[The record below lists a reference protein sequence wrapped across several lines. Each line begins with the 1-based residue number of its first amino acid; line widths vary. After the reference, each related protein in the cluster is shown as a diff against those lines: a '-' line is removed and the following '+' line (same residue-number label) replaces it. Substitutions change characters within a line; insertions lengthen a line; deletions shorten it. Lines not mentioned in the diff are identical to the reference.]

1 MAQGVDRSSLGRE
14 DYMDMEEAENGTVV
28 HGGCL
33 VGTLIVVD
41 NGRTPSLPW
50 VKSSDSIM

>member
-28 HGGCL
+28 RGGCL